1 MTRISI
7 PKGTKDVLPA
17 ASHDWQYLE
26 SVLRGCAA
34 DFGFSEIRFPA
45 FEHTELF
52 LRGVGDTTDI
62 VQKEMYTFED
72 KGGRS
77 ITLRP
82 EGTASV
88 VRSVIENGL
97 YAGALPLK
105 VYYIAPVFRY
115 EKPQAGRLREHHQF
129 GVEMFGAAG
138 AAADAEVIALAD
150 TFLRRLGLESLTVS
164 INSIGCPVCRSR
176 YHAALREYF
185 GAYRDELCPLCLDRM
200 ERNPLRL
207 LDCKEPRCG
216 EIAKNAPVTLD
227 YLCEDCAEHFQS
239 LKRELDLLGI
249 TYSVDPR
256 IVRGLDYYTKTVF
269 EFVARN
275 IGAQA
280 TVCGGGRYDRL
291 VESLGGPSLPG
302 LGFGCGLERLLL
314 ALQESGVSLPEAP
327 GPDIFIAAAGEAAA
341 DRVSRLVHE
350 LRRAGVSA
358 ERDVTGRSL
367 KAQMK
372 YADKLRAR
380 FSLTVGGDELQSES
394 GALKNMRT
402 GETVPVPLS
411 AASIGEALTAA
422 SAGQPLSTAD

>member
-7 PKGTKDVLPA
+7 PKGTKDVLPS

-97 YAGALPLK
+97 YAGTLPLK

-150 TFLRRLGLESLTVS
+150 TFLRRLGIESLTVS
-164 INSIGCPVCRSR
+164 INSIGCPVCRKR
-176 YHAALREYF
+176 YHEALREYF
-185 GAYRDELCPLCLDRM
+185 GAYKNELCPLCLDRM

-207 LDCKEPRCG
+207 LDCKEQHCG
-216 EIAKNAPVTLD
+216 EIAANAPVTLD
-227 YLCEDCAEHFQS
+227 YLCDECHTHFED

-249 TYSVDPR
+249 TYKIDPR

-269 EFVARN
+269 EFVATN
-275 IGAQA
+275 IGAQS

-291 VESLGGPSLPG
+291 VEQLGGPALPG
-302 LGFGCGLERLLL
+302 LGFGCGLERLLMVL
-314 ALQESGVSLPEAP
+314 AESGIALPSAP
-327 GPDIFIAAAGEAAA
+327 TPDVFVAAMGSSAAEKTA
-341 DRVSRLVHE
+341 QLVTA
-350 LRRAGVSA
+350 LRRAGFAA

-372 YADKLRAR
+372 YADKLGAN
-380 FSLTVGGDELQSES
+380 FSLTIGDNELAENT
-394 GALKNMRT
+394 ATLKNMCT
-402 GETVPVPLS
+402 GEASPV
-411 AASIGEALTAA
+411 ALTAEA
-422 SAGQPLSTAD
+422 IGAVLSAR

>member
-7 PKGTKDVLPA
+7 PKGTKDVLPS
-17 ASHDWQYLE
+17 ASHEWQYLE
-26 SVLRGCAA
+26 AQLRKCAA

-88 VRSVIENGL
+88 VRSVIENSL
-97 YAGALPLK
+97 YAGTLPLK
-105 VYYIAPVFRY
+105 VFYIAPVFRY

-129 GVEMFGAAG
+129 GVEMFGASG

-150 TFLRRLGLESLTVS
+150 TFLRRLGIESLTVS
-164 INSIGCPVCRSR
+164 INSIGCPVCRKK
-176 YHAALREYF
+176 YHEALKEYF
-185 GAYRDELCPLCLDRM
+185 GQYKDELCPLCLDRM

-207 LDCKEPRCG
+207 LDCKEQHCG
-216 EIAKNAPVTLD
+216 EIAANAPITLD
-227 YLCEDCAEHFQS
+227 YLCDECRDHFEE
-239 LKRELDLLGI
+239 LKKNLDLLGI
-249 TYSVDPR
+249 RYEVDPR

-269 EFVARN
+269 EFVAHN
-275 IGAQA
+275 IGAQS

-291 VESLGGPSLPG
+291 VESLGGPQLPG

-314 ALQESGVSLPEAP
+314 VLQDCGIQLPAAK
-327 GPDIFIAAAGEAAA
+327 GPEVFLAAAEPAAA
-341 DRVSRLVHE
+341 DTVALLTNA
-350 LRRAGVSA
+350 LRRLGVAA

-372 YADKLRAR
+372 FADKLGACAT
-380 FSLTVGGDELQSES
+380 LILGGSELEKQS
-394 GALKNMRT
+394 AQLKNMAT
-402 GETVPVPLS
+402 GETVEV
-411 AASIGEALTAA
+411 ALTAEA
-422 SAGQPLSTAD
+422 IRDAVQAAR

>member
-7 PKGTKDVLPA
+7 PKGTKDVLPS

-97 YAGALPLK
+97 YAGTLPLK

-138 AAADAEVIALAD
+138 AAADAEVIALAAI
-150 TFLRRLGLESLTVS
+150 SPQCCS
-164 INSIGCPVCRSR
+164 
-176 YHAALREYF
+176 
-185 GAYRDELCPLCLDRM
+185 
-200 ERNPLRL
+200 
-207 LDCKEPRCG
+207 
-216 EIAKNAPVTLD
+216 
-227 YLCEDCAEHFQS
+227 
-239 LKRELDLLGI
+239 
-249 TYSVDPR
+249 
-256 IVRGLDYYTKTVF
+256 
-269 EFVARN
+269 
-275 IGAQA
+275 
-280 TVCGGGRYDRL
+280 
-291 VESLGGPSLPG
+291 
-302 LGFGCGLERLLL
+302 
-314 ALQESGVSLPEAP
+314 
-327 GPDIFIAAAGEAAA
+327 
-341 DRVSRLVHE
+341 
-350 LRRAGVSA
+350 
-358 ERDVTGRSL
+358 
-367 KAQMK
+367 
-372 YADKLRAR
+372 
-380 FSLTVGGDELQSES
+380 LQSSRRS
-394 GALKNMRT
+394 GLRSIRSKQSGQSSAL
-402 GETVPVPLS
+402 
-411 AASIGEALTAA
+411 
-422 SAGQPLSTAD
+422 

>member
-1 MTRISI
+1 MAIQA
-7 PKGTKDVLPA
+7 PKGTKDVIPA
-17 ASHDWQYLE
+17 ESYKWQYIE
-26 SVLRGCAA
+26 KVARKVC
-34 DFGFSEIRFPA
+34 DEFGFNEVRTPVI
-45 FEHTELF
+45 EHTELF

-97 YAGALPLK
+97 YAGTLPLK

-150 TFLRRLGLESLTVS
+150 TFLRRLGIESLTVS
-164 INSIGCPVCRSR
+164 INSIGCPVCRKR
-176 YHAALREYF
+176 YHEALREYF
-185 GAYRDELCPLCLDRM
+185 GAYKDELCPLCLDRM

-207 LDCKEPRCG
+207 LDCKEQHCG
-216 EIAKNAPVTLD
+216 EIAANAPITLD
-227 YLCEDCAEHFQS
+227 YLCDECHTHFED

-249 TYSVDPR
+249 TYKIDPR

-269 EFVARN
+269 EFVATN
-275 IGAQA
+275 IGAQS

-291 VESLGGPSLPG
+291 VEQLGGPALPG
-302 LGFGCGLERLLL
+302 LGFGCGLERLLMVL
-314 ALQESGVSLPEAP
+314 AESGIALPAAP
-327 GPDIFIAAAGEAAA
+327 TPDIFVAAMGKDAAEKTA
-341 DRVSRLVHE
+341 QLVTT
-350 LRRAGVSA
+350 LRRAGFAA

-372 YADKLRAR
+372 YADKLGAN
-380 FSLTVGGDELQSES
+380 FSLTIGDNELAENT
-394 GALKNMRT
+394 ATLKNMRT
-402 GETVPVPLS
+402 GEASPV
-411 AASIGEALTAA
+411 ALTAEA
-422 SAGQPLSTAD
+422 IGAVLSAR

>member
-1 MTRISI
+1 MSEIINI
-7 PKGTKDVLPA
+7 PKGTKDVLPSD
-17 ASHDWQYLE
+17 SHIWQYLE
-26 SVLRGCAA
+26 DILRKTAS

-97 YAGALPLK
+97 YAQALPLK

-129 GVEMFGAAG
+129 GVGYFGNKSPAS
-138 AAADAEVIALAD
+138 DAEVISLAD
-150 TFLRRLGLESLTVS
+150 TYLRKLGITNLTVS
-164 INSIGCPVCRSR
+164 INSIGCPECRR
-176 YHAALREYF
+176 EYHKALREYF
-185 GAYRDELCPLCLDRM
+185 GENLDSLCPLCHDRL

-207 LDCKEPRCG
+207 LDCKEERCSK
-216 EIAKNAPVTLD
+216 IAENAPHTID
-227 YLCEDCAEHFQS
+227 YLCPECFSHFEG
-239 LKRELDLLGI
+239 LKSELELIGVS
-249 TYSVDPR
+249 YKVDTR

-269 EFVARN
+269 EFVANN

-280 TVCGGGRYDRL
+280 TVCGGGRYDKL
-291 VESLGGPSLPG
+291 VESLGGPPLSG
-302 LGFGCGLERLLL
+302 LGFGSGLERLLMVMD
-314 ALQESGVSLPEAP
+314 ACGIKAP
-327 GPDIFIAAAGEAAA
+327 DKRIPDIFIASLGDEA
-341 DRVSRLVHE
+341 SKKGSSLVYG
-350 LRRAGVSA
+350 LRTSGVFA
-358 ERDVTGRSL
+358 ERDTTGRSL

-372 YADKLRAR
+372 YSDKLHAGN
-380 FSLTVGGDELQSES
+380 TVIIGDNELRNNSAIIKDMLS
-394 GALKNMRT
+394 GANT
-402 GETVPVPLS
+402 IV
-411 AASIGEALTAA
+411 ALTAEDIIA
-422 SAGQPLSTAD
+422 KLKRF

>member
-7 PKGTKDVLPA
+7 PKGTKDVLPS

-97 YAGALPLK
+97 YAGTLPLK

-150 TFLRRLGLESLTVS
+150 TFLRRLGIESLTVS
-164 INSIGCPVCRSR
+164 INSIGCPVCRKR
-176 YHAALREYF
+176 YHEALREYF
-185 GAYRDELCPLCLDRM
+185 GAYKDELCPLCLDRM

-207 LDCKEPRCG
+207 LDCKEQHCG
-216 EIAKNAPVTLD
+216 EIAANAPITLD
-227 YLCEDCAEHFQS
+227 YLCDECHTHFED

-249 TYSVDPR
+249 TYKIDPR

-269 EFVARN
+269 EFVATN
-275 IGAQA
+275 IGAQS

-291 VESLGGPSLPG
+291 VEQLGGPALPG
-302 LGFGCGLERLLL
+302 LGFGCGLERLLMVL
-314 ALQESGVSLPEAP
+314 AESGIALPAAP
-327 GPDIFIAAAGEAAA
+327 TPDIFVAAMGKDAAEKTA
-341 DRVSRLVHE
+341 QLVTT
-350 LRRAGVSA
+350 LRRAGFAA

-372 YADKLRAR
+372 YADKLGAN
-380 FSLTVGGDELQSES
+380 FSLTIGDNELAENT
-394 GALKNMRT
+394 ATLKNMRT
-402 GETVPVPLS
+402 GEASPV
-411 AASIGEALTAA
+411 ALTAEA
-422 SAGQPLSTAD
+422 IGAVLSAR